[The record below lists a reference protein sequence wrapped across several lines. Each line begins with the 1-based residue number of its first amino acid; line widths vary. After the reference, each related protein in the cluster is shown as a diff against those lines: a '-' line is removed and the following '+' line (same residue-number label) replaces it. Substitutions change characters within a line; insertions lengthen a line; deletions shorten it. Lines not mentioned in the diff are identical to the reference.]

1 MKRILIMAGGT
12 GGHVFPG
19 LALAASFKQKGIEVA
34 WLGTL
39 GGMEKEWVEKAQID
53 FYPIRIKGLRGNGL
67 LGWLKAPVNVLRAWM
82 QARHIIKQVRPD
94 IVLGMGG
101 FVCGPG
107 GLAARSLGIDLALHE
122 QNAIVGLTNRW
133 LAPFAKHIITAF
145 PQNQLQGDKVICL
158 GNPVREGLE
167 AIATVGTHRPLQLLV
182 LGGSRGALALNK
194 TVPQALALLPE
205 SERPVVIHQTG
216 TKTLE
221 EAQRA
226 YQAAGVS
233 AKVVPFIEDMVEAYE
248 HADLVVCRSG
258 ALTVSELMAS
268 ARPAIMVPFPFAVDD
283 HQTANAEVLAAI
295 GGGEIIQQ
303 TDLTPEALAARLLFW
318 QQDDALKAASE
329 HIRKQAP
336 QKAKEQ
342 IVELLINS

>member
-19 LALAASFKQKGIEVA
+19 LALADSFKEKGIEVA

-67 LGWLKAPVNVLRAWM
+67 LGWLKAPINVLRAWI
-82 QARHIIKQVRPD
+82 QARQIIKQVRPD
-94 IVLGMGG
+94 MVLGMGG

-107 GLAARSLGIDLALHE
+107 GLAARSLGVELALHE

-145 PQNQLQGDKVICL
+145 PQKQLQGEKVVCL
-158 GNPVREGLE
+158 GNPVRAGLE
-167 AIATVGTHRPLQLLV
+167 AISTVSMHQPLHLLV

-205 SERPVVIHQTG
+205 SQRPVVIHQTG

-221 EAQRA
+221 EARHA
-226 YQAAGVS
+226 YQQAGVA
-233 AKVVPFIEDMVEAYE
+233 AKVVPFIDDMVEAYRDT
-248 HADLVVCRSG
+248 DLVVSRSG

-283 HQTANAEVLAAI
+283 HQTANAEVLVNI

-303 TDLTPEALAARLLFW
+303 VHLTPEGLASHLLFW
-318 QQDDALKAASE
+318 QQDEALKKASE
-329 HIRKQAP
+329 NIRANAP